1 MLAFLFLPAFIDNTP
16 TLGIYA
22 ELREQ
27 YQDHQNP
34 TFYGDSGKNFE
45 NLFSRLRVGLNYDS
59 AAKIKA
65 RLEYQYAGSQTWAQ
79 AANSTTES
87 SDLLLGYIDYSTGGV
102 TGIGGRQKIE
112 LGQQRLIGSTEWLNL
127 SRSFDAGRVESGQWD
142 AWAGRLGVANN
153 KPETARIEALSHTDK
168 EWGTTTFIE
177 KHDLGTVSGIDI
189 QALDHLAVHKF
200 GKTTVDAEGV
210 VEHGS
215 SNGKDLRA
223 WAWHLR
229 ASQSILPK
237 TTLRL
242 EANAASG
249 GGNATTT
256 RTFDNL
262 YPSNHDLYGLSDL
275 VGWKN
280 MNDFAIKLENHSFKS
295 LTLSAEAHAFSLRDA
310 SDGWYNA
317 VGTVNAGPG
326 GPFKDATGASGRN
339 LGSEYDLLASYNM
352 KSCGTLMAGIAM
364 FDPAGFQQAVAGVGT
379 SRLLYGFLQ
388 YGVRF

>member
-1 MLAFLFLPAFIDNTP
+1 MISFLFLPAFADNLSTIR
-16 TLGIYA
+16 LYA
-22 ELREQ
+22 DIRER
-27 YQDHQNP
+27 YENHQNP
-34 TFYGDSGKNFE
+34 TFYGDAGKNIQ
-45 NLFSRLRVGLNYDS
+45 NLYSRWRVGADYQSNGKLS
-59 AAKIKA
+59 G
-65 RLEYQYAGSQTWAQ
+65 RLEYQNASDVFWTQNGNA
-79 AANSTTES
+79 STDN
-87 SDLLLGYIDYSTGGV
+87 SDLLLGYLKYSTGDI

-127 SRSFDAGRVESGQWD
+127 SRSFDAGRVQSGQWD

-168 EWGTTTFIE
+168 NWGTTSFIA
-177 KHDLGTVSGIDI
+177 KHDLGSLSTIDI
-189 QALDHLAVHKF
+189 QALDHFAAHTF
-200 GKTTVDAEGV
+200 GKTMVDVEGV
-210 VEHGS
+210 VENGS

-223 WAWHLR
+223 WAWHVR
-229 ASQSILPK
+229 ASQPILPK

-262 YPSNHDLYGLSDL
+262 YPSNHDLYGLADL

-280 MNDFAIKLENHSFKS
+280 MNDYAIKIENRSFKS

-317 VGTVNAGPG
+317 VGAINAGPN
-326 GPFKDATGASGRN
+326 GPFKDGTGASGRN
-339 LGSEYDLLASYNM
+339 LGSEYDLLASYDL
-352 KSCGTLMAGIAM
+352 KKCGTLSAGIAL
-364 FDPAGFQQAVAGVGT
+364 FDPAAFQLSVAGVGT
-379 SRLLYGFLQ
+379 NRMLFGYVQ
-388 YGVRF
+388 YGIRF